1 MTLRQALF
9 SGSSKAKT
17 DAQPPSLGQDLLE
30 SLRLAAISA
39 LVLLLTAFALSG
51 LIGPFFAL
59 GSVEET
65 VTDVLTR
72 LCLLALPF
80 VAYIAAVSV
89 ARPYTA
95 KDWRRALGL
104 ALGSS
109 LLIYALIS
117 AAHYVL
123 DYGVFAP
130 RQSLQMNLSQTEAG
144 IRVDAVAPGGA
155 ADSAGLQAGDIITA
169 IRRDAVDLAA
179 FNLRLSQSQAD
190 DPLRLRFLRGDE
202 QLQET
207 VRVVLVTDKQVEAL
221 LPGLAMALAFSAII
235 LVLPGHW
242 APYIA
247 LVGLLLPLLVGYFWV
262 IIATFSYRTEG
273 LIPLDGKDNFGG
285 FTLKNWE
292 TIFAGNIAGMEFNIL
307 PILMTSLAIAII
319 MTCVVL
325 LVSSMAGYALSRMSF
340 PGRRFFLSFT
350 LILHGFPAISLLI
363 PIFIV
368 LLRLG
373 DIPLIGDLIGFNTA
387 GGIAMVMVAFQLPL
401 GVWLMKGFFDNI
413 PWDMERSA
421 LIDGASRWRTYWE
434 ILLPQIRPGL
444 LALGIFAFIGGWNA
458 YIIPATYSI
467 GSGVSNLP
475 VFLNELIDETAP
487 VDWNQVAAVGLFQ
500 LIPIFIFF
508 IFAQEYLLNIYAG
521 GTKGSS

>member
-1 MTLRQALF
+1 MARAELFGSAKVKTDEVPSTLREDLIEALRLGAISIVVLLIAAFVF
-9 SGSSKAKT
+9 SG
-17 DAQPPSLGQDLLE
+17 
-30 SLRLAAISA
+30 
-39 LVLLLTAFALSG
+39 V
-51 LIGPFFAL
+51 IGPFFAL
-59 GSVEET
+59 GSVQET
-65 VTDVLTR
+65 VTDVLAR
-72 LCLLALPF
+72 LALLVLPY
-80 VAYIAAVSV
+80 VAYISAASV
-89 ARPYTA
+89 GRRYTTR
-95 KDWRRALGL
+95 DTVRALGL
-104 ALGSS
+104 AFTST
-109 LLIYALIS
+109 LLIYIVI
-117 AAHYVL
+117 AAGHYAL

-130 RQSLQMNLSQTEAG
+130 RPSLQMTLSQTDQG
-144 IRVDAVAPGGA
+144 IRVDAVVPGGA
-155 ADSAGLQAGDIITA
+155 ADIAGIQVGDVISA
-169 IRRDAVDLAA
+169 IRRDPVDLAA
-179 FNLRLSQSQAD
+179 FSKRLGQAEVD
-190 DPLRLRFLRGDE
+190 DPLRLRFIRGDE
-202 QLQET
+202 EMQET
-207 VRVVLVTDKQVEAL
+207 VRVVLESDKQLNAL
-221 LPGLAMALAFSAII
+221 LPGLVIGLLFTAII
-235 LVLPGHW
+235 VFLPGHW

-247 LVGLLLPLLVGYFWV
+247 LVGLLFPLLVGYFWV
-262 IIATFSYRTEG
+262 IVATFSYRTEG
-273 LIPLDGKDNFGG
+273 LIPLDGNDNFGG

-292 TIFAGNIAGMEFNIL
+292 SIFAGNIAGLQFNIW
-307 PILMTSLAIAII
+307 PILMTSLTIAVV
-319 MTCVVL
+319 MTIVVL
-325 LVSSMAGYALSRMSF
+325 LVSSMAGYALSRMNF

-350 LILHGFPAISLLI
+350 LILHGFPAITLLI

-373 DIPLIGDLIGFNTA
+373 DTPIIGDLIGFNTV

-421 LIDGASRWRTYWE
+421 LIDGASRFRTYWE

-467 GSGVSNLP
+467 GTGLSNLP

-500 LIPIFIFF
+500 LIPIFVFF

>member
-1 MTLRQALF
+1 MTARDEIFDLGKIKIDEL
-9 SGSSKAKT
+9 
-17 DAQPPSLGQDLLE
+17 QPTILQDLIE
-30 SLRLAAISA
+30 ALRLAAISI
-39 LVLLLTAFALSG
+39 LVLLIAAFVFSG
-51 LIGPFFAL
+51 VIGPLFAL
-59 GSVEET
+59 GSVQET

-72 LCLLALPF
+72 LALLALPF
-80 VAYIAAVSV
+80 VAYISAASV
-89 ARPYTA
+89 ARRYSASATP
-95 KDWRRALGL
+95 KALGL
-104 ALGSS
+104 ALTSTV
-109 LLIYALIS
+109 LIFVIIS
-117 AAHYVL
+117 AGHYAL
-123 DYGVFAP
+123 DYGAFAP
-130 RQSLQMNLSQTEAG
+130 RKSLQMTLSQSEAG
-144 IRVDAVAPGGA
+144 SHVDALVTGGVA
-155 ADSAGLQAGDIITA
+155 DTAGIQVGDVITA
-169 IRRDAVDLAA
+169 IRRDEVDLAA
-179 FNLRLSQSQAD
+179 FNRRVSQSEEG
-190 DPLRLRFLRGDE
+190 DPLRLRFTRGDE
-202 QLQET
+202 EFQET
-207 VRVVLVTDKQVEAL
+207 ARVTLVSDKQFSAL
-221 LPGLAMALAFSAII
+221 LPGLVFALVFTAII
-235 LVLPGHW
+235 VFLPGHW

-247 LVGLLLPLLVGYFWV
+247 LTGLLSPLLVGYFWV
-262 IIATFSYRTEG
+262 ILATFSIRTEG
-273 LIPLDGKDNFGG
+273 LMPLDGNDNFGG

-292 TIFAGNIAGMEFNIL
+292 SIFAGNISGLIFDIW
-307 PILMTSLAIAII
+307 PILLTSLAIAVI
-319 MTCVVL
+319 MTLVVL
-325 LVSSMAGYALSRMSF
+325 LVSSMAGYALARMNF

-350 LILHGFPAISLLI
+350 LILHGFPAITLLI
-363 PIFIV
+363 PIFFV

-373 DIPLIGDLIGFNTA
+373 DLPIIGDLIGFNTT

-421 LIDGASRWRTYWE
+421 MIDGASRWRTYWE

-475 VFLNELIDETAP
+475 VFLEELIDATAP

>member
-1 MTLRQALF
+1 MSAPAKIKTDAPPASIAEDFAEALRLGAFSIIALLLAALLF
-9 SGSSKAKT
+9 SG
-17 DAQPPSLGQDLLE
+17 
-30 SLRLAAISA
+30 
-39 LVLLLTAFALSG
+39 V
-51 LIGPFFAL
+51 IGPLFAL

-65 VTDVLTR
+65 VTDVLSR
-72 LCLLALPF
+72 LALVVLPF
-80 VAYIAAVSV
+80 VAYIAAASV
-89 ARPYTA
+89 ARRCAWTDTP
-95 KDWRRALGL
+95 RALGL
-104 ALGSS
+104 AFASS
-109 LLIYALIS
+109 LTLFLLIS
-117 AAHYVL
+117 AGHYAL

-130 RQSLQMNLSQTEAG
+130 RPSLQMSLSQTADG
-144 IRVDAVAPGGA
+144 LRVDALEPGGA
-155 ADSAGLQAGDIITA
+155 ADSAGIHVGDVITA
-169 IRRDAVDLAA
+169 IRRDPVDMAA
-179 FNLRLSQSQAD
+179 FNLRLSQSEAD
-190 DPLRLRFLRGDE
+190 APLRLRFLRAGE
-202 QLQET
+202 EMQQT
-207 VRVVLVTDKQVEAL
+207 ARVVIVSDKQLNAL
-221 LPGLAMALAFSAII
+221 LPGLAVALVFTAVIVF
-235 LVLPGHW
+235 LPGRW

-247 LVGLLLPLLVGYFWV
+247 LVGLLTPLLIGYIWV
-262 IIATFSYRTEG
+262 IIATFSFRTEG
-273 LIPLDGKDNFGG
+273 LIPLDGQDNFGG
-285 FTLKNWE
+285 LTLENWE
-292 TIFAGNIAGMEFNIL
+292 AIFVGNIAGLEFNIV
-307 PILMTSLAIAII
+307 PILLTSLAIAII
-319 MTCVVL
+319 MTLVVL
-325 LVSSMAGYALSRMSF
+325 LVSSMAGYALSRMDF

-350 LILHGFPAISLLI
+350 LILHGFPAITLLI

-373 DIPLIGDLIGFNTA
+373 NIPLIGDLIGFNTA
-387 GGIAMVMVAFQLPL
+387 GGIALVMVAFQLPL

-421 LIDGASRWRTYWE
+421 LIDGASRWRAYWQ

-521 GTKGSS
+521 GAKGSS

>member
-1 MTLRQALF
+1 MTTREALF
-9 SGSSKAKT
+9 SGGKPKT
-17 DAQPPSLGQDLLE
+17 DEPPPSLAQDLAE
-30 SLRLAAISA
+30 SLRLAGISA
-39 LVLLLTAFALSG
+39 LVLLLAGFILSG
-51 LIGPFFAL
+51 IIGPFFAL

-72 LCLLALPF
+72 LCILALPF
-80 VAYIAAVSV
+80 VAYIAAASV
-89 ARPYTA
+89 ARSYA
-95 KDWRRALGL
+95 GKDWQRALGL
-104 ALGSS
+104 AGSS
-109 LLIYALIS
+109 AVLIFAVIS
-117 AAHYVL
+117 AAHYAL
-123 DYGVFAP
+123 DFGVFAP
-130 RQSLQMNLSQTEAG
+130 RQSLQMTLSQTEAG
-144 IRVDAVAPGGA
+144 IRVDAVVPGGA
-155 ADSAGLQAGDIITA
+155 ADTAEIQAGDVITA
-169 IRRDAVDLAA
+169 IRRDQVDLAA
-179 FNLRLSQSQAD
+179 FNLRLSQSETG
-190 DPLRLRFLRGDE
+190 DPLRLRFMRDGE

-207 VRVVLVTDKQVEAL
+207 VRVVVVSDKQLSAL
-221 LPGLAMALAFSAII
+221 LPSLAVALVFTAVI

-247 LVGLLLPLLVGYFWV
+247 LVGLLTPLLVGYFWV
-262 IIATFSYRTEG
+262 IIATFSYRTKG
-273 LIPLDGKDNFGG
+273 LIPLDGQDNFGG

-292 TIFAGNIAGMEFNIL
+292 SIFAGNIAGMEFNIL

-319 MTCVVL
+319 MTFVVL
-325 LVSSMAGYALSRMSF
+325 LVSSMAGYALSRMNF

-350 LILHGFPAISLLI
+350 LILHGFPAITLLI

-368 LLRLG
+368 LLRLK
-373 DIPLIGDLIGFNTA
+373 DIPLIGNFIGFNTA

>member
-1 MTLRQALF
+1 MTGPEELF
-9 SGSSKAKT
+9 DSAKMKLDEAPRAFHQDLT
-17 DAQPPSLGQDLLE
+17 DA
-30 SLRLAAISA
+30 LRLGGISI
-39 LVLLLTAFALSG
+39 VLLLIAAFFFSRIVHPL
-51 LIGPFFAL
+51 FAL

-65 VTDVLTR
+65 AMDVLTR
-72 LCLLALPF
+72 LILLALPF
-80 VAYIAAVSV
+80 VAYISAASV
-89 ARPYTA
+89 ARRYTA
-95 KDWRRALGL
+95 ADTVRALAL
-104 ALGSS
+104 ALTGTVI
-109 LLIYALIS
+109 LFALIS
-117 AAHYVL
+117 AGHYAL
-123 DYGVFAP
+123 NYGVFAP
-130 RQSLQMNLSQTEAG
+130 QPSLQMTLSQTDAG
-144 IRVDAVAPGGA
+144 IRVDAIEPGGA
-155 ADSAGLQAGDIITA
+155 ADTAEMQVGDLITA
-169 IRRDAVDLAA
+169 IRRDPMDLQSFNRRVGQAA
-179 FNLRLSQSQAD
+179 EG
-190 DPLRLRFLRGDE
+190 DPLRLRFIRGDE
-202 QLQET
+202 EMQET
-207 VRVVLVTDKQVEAL
+207 VRVVLVTDKQLGVL
-221 LPGLAMALAFSAII
+221 IPGLALGLIFTAII
-235 LVLPGHW
+235 VFLPGHW

-247 LVGLLLPLLVGYFWV
+247 LVGLLSPLIVGYAWV
-262 IIATFSYRTEG
+262 IIATFSFRTEG
-273 LIPLDGKDNFGG
+273 LIPLDGNDNIGG

-292 TIFAGNIAGMEFNIL
+292 SIFAGNISGLEFNIW
-307 PILMTSLAIAII
+307 PILMTTLAIAVV
-319 MTCVVL
+319 MTVVVL
-325 LVSSMAGYALSRMSF
+325 LVSSMAGYALSRMNF

-350 LILHGFPAISLLI
+350 LILHGFPAITLLI

-373 DIPLIGDLIGFNTA
+373 NLPIIGDLIGFNTI
-387 GGIAMVMVAFQLPL
+387 GGIALVMVAFQLPL

-421 LIDGASRWRTYWE
+421 LIDGASRFRTYWE

-467 GSGVSNLP
+467 GSGVSNMP

>member
-1 MTLRQALF
+1 MTLRGALFDRAKIKPDEVSASVQQDLIEALRLGLISILILLLAAFLF
-9 SGSSKAKT
+9 SG
-17 DAQPPSLGQDLLE
+17 
-30 SLRLAAISA
+30 
-39 LVLLLTAFALSG
+39 V
-51 LIGPFFAL
+51 IGPLFAL

-72 LCLLALPF
+72 LALLALPF
-80 VAYIAAVSV
+80 VAYIAAASV
-89 ARPYTA
+89 ARRYTWSDTS
-95 KDWRRALGL
+95 KALGL
-104 ALGSS
+104 ALTSTIVLF
-109 LLIYALIS
+109 LLISVGAYAF
-117 AAHYVL
+117 

-130 RQSLQMNLSQTEAG
+130 RPSLQMTLSQTEAG
-144 IRVDAVAPGGA
+144 IRVEAIVPGGA
-155 ADSAGLQAGDIITA
+155 AETAEMQVGDVITA

-179 FNLRLSQSQAD
+179 FNLRLSQSEEDA
-190 DPLRLRFLRGDE
+190 PLRLRFLRGDE
-202 QLQET
+202 EMQET
-207 VRVVLVTDKQVEAL
+207 VRVAIVSDKQIRAL
-221 LPGLAMALAFSAII
+221 LPGLVIALVFTVVI
-235 LVLPGHW
+235 VFLPGQW

-247 LVGLLLPLLVGYFWV
+247 LIGLLTPLLIGYFWV

-273 LIPLDGKDNFGG
+273 LVPLDSKDNFGG
-285 FTLKNWE
+285 FTLENWE
-292 TIFAGNIAGMEFNIL
+292 SIFVGNIAGLEFNIW
-307 PILMTSLAIAII
+307 PILMTSLSIAVI
-319 MTCVVL
+319 MTFAVL
-325 LVSSMAGYALSRMSF
+325 LVSSMAGYALSRMNF

-350 LILHGFPAISLLI
+350 LILHGFPAITLLI

-368 LLRLG
+368 LLRLRG
-373 DIPLIGDLIGFNTA
+373 IPLIGQHIGFNTA

-467 GSGVSNLP
+467 GTGLSNLP

>member
-1 MTLRQALF
+1 MTARGALF
-9 SGSSKAKT
+9 DSAKSKAE
-17 DAQPPSLGQDLLE
+17 APPSLQRDLFDG
-30 SLRLAAISA
+30 LRLGFISIAVVLAA
-39 LVLLLTAFALSG
+39 AFFFSG
-51 LIGPFFAL
+51 IVHPLFAL

-65 VTDVLTR
+65 VMDVLTR
-72 LCLLALPF
+72 LLLLALPF
-80 VAYIAAVSV
+80 VAYIAAASV
-89 ARPYTA
+89 ARRYAARDIP
-95 KDWRRALGL
+95 RALGL
-104 ALGSS
+104 ALTCTVI
-109 LLIYALIS
+109 LFAVIS
-117 AAHYVL
+117 AGHYVFS
-123 DYGVFAP
+123 YGVFAP
-130 RQSLQMNLSQTEAG
+130 RPSLQMTLSQTEAG
-144 IRVDAVAPGGA
+144 IRVEAIAAGGA
-155 ADSAGLQAGDIITA
+155 ADIAEMQVGDVITA
-169 IRRDAVDLAA
+169 IRRDAVDLPA
-179 FNLRLSQSQAD
+179 FNKRLSQSEEDA
-190 DPLRLRFLRGDE
+190 PLRLRFMRGGE
-202 QLQET
+202 EMQET
-207 VRVVLVTDKQVEAL
+207 VRVVLVSDKQVSFL
-221 LPGLAMALAFSAII
+221 LPGLAFGLVFTAII
-235 LVLPGHW
+235 VFLPGHW

-247 LVGLLLPLLVGYFWV
+247 LVGLLSPLIVGYAWV

-273 LIPLDGKDNFGG
+273 LVPLDGNDNFGG
-285 FTLKNWE
+285 LTLKNWE
-292 TIFAGNIAGMEFNIL
+292 SIVVGNIAGLEFNIV
-307 PILMTSLAIAII
+307 PIFMTSLAIALV
-319 MTCVVL
+319 MTFIVL
-325 LVSSMAGYALSRMSF
+325 LVSSMSGYALSRMNF

-350 LILHGFPAISLLI
+350 LILHGFPAITLLI
-363 PIFIV
+363 PIFFV

-373 DIPLIGDLIGFNTA
+373 DIPIIGELIGFNTI
-387 GGIAMVMVAFQLPL
+387 GGIALVMVAFQLPL

-475 VFLNELIDETAP
+475 VFLEELIDATAP

>member
-1 MTLRQALF
+1 MKPRDPVFDTLKVKVDDSPQSFPQDLAEALRLGAISIIVLLIAAFLF
-9 SGSSKAKT
+9 SG
-17 DAQPPSLGQDLLE
+17 
-30 SLRLAAISA
+30 
-39 LVLLLTAFALSG
+39 V
-51 LIGPFFAL
+51 IGPLFAL

-72 LCLLALPF
+72 LALLAMPF
-80 VAYIAAVSV
+80 VAYISGASV
-89 ARPYTA
+89 ARRYTRSDIA
-95 KDWRRALGL
+95 KALGL
-104 ALGSS
+104 AFTSTVILF
-109 LLIYALIS
+109 ALIS
-117 AAHYVL
+117 AGYYVL

-130 RQSLQMNLSQTEAG
+130 RASLQMTLRQSEAG
-144 IRVDAVAPGGA
+144 IRVDAVVAGGA
-155 ADSAGLQAGDIITA
+155 AETAGLQVGDVISA

-179 FNLRLSQSQAD
+179 FNKRLSQSMEG
-190 DPLRLRFLRGDE
+190 DPLRLRFTRGDE
-202 QLQET
+202 ELQET
-207 VRVVLVTDKQVEAL
+207 ARVVLVTDKQLGAL
-221 LPGLAMALAFSAII
+221 LPGLALALAFTAII
-235 LVLPGHW
+235 VFLPGHW

-247 LVGLLLPLLVGYFWV
+247 LVGLLSPLIVGYFWV
-262 IIATFSYRTEG
+262 IIATFSFRTEG
-273 LIPLDGKDNFGG
+273 LVPLDGNDNFGG

-292 TIFAGNIAGMEFNIL
+292 SIFVGNIAGLEFNIV
-307 PILMTSLAIAII
+307 PIFMTSLAIAVL
-319 MTCVVL
+319 MTFVVL
-325 LVSSMAGYALSRMSF
+325 LVSSMAGYALSRMHF

-350 LILHGFPAISLLI
+350 LILHGFPAITLLI

-373 DIPLIGDLIGFNTA
+373 NIPVIGELIGFNTV
-387 GGIAMVMVAFQLPL
+387 GGIALVMVAFQLPL

>member
-1 MTLRQALF
+1 MTARDELFDSGKLKVDEGPASFGQDIVEGLRLGFISLLAMLVAAFFF
-9 SGSSKAKT
+9 SGIVH
-17 DAQPPSLGQDLLE
+17 PLF
-30 SLRLAAISA
+30 
-39 LVLLLTAFALSG
+39 AF
-51 LIGPFFAL
+51 

-65 VTDVLTR
+65 VMDVLTR
-72 LCLLALPF
+72 LALLAMPF
-80 VAYIAAVSV
+80 VAYIAAASV
-89 ARPYTA
+89 ARRYTA
-95 KDWRRALGL
+95 VNVARALVL
-104 ALGSS
+104 ALTATVILFAAIS
-109 LLIYALIS
+109 LG
-117 AAHYVL
+117 HYVL

-130 RQSLQMNLSQTEAG
+130 RPSLQMSLSQTEAG
-144 IRVDAVAPGGA
+144 IRVDAIVAGGA
-155 ADSAGLQAGDIITA
+155 ADVAEIKVGDVITA
-169 IRRDAVDLAA
+169 IRRDAVDMAA
-179 FNLRLSQSQAD
+179 FNRRLSQSEEDA
-190 DPLRLRFLRGDE
+190 PLRLRFARGDE
-202 QLQET
+202 EMQET
-207 VRVVLVTDKQVEAL
+207 VRVVLVSDKHLSFL
-221 LPGLAMALAFSAII
+221 LPGLALGLVFTVII
-235 LVLPGHW
+235 VFLPGHW

-247 LVGLLLPLLVGYFWV
+247 LVGLLAPLIVGYLWV

-273 LIPLDGKDNFGG
+273 ILPLDGNDNLGG
-285 FTLKNWE
+285 LTLKNWE
-292 TIFAGNIAGMEFNIL
+292 SIFVGNIAGLEFNIV
-307 PILMTSLAIAII
+307 PIFLTSLAIAVL
-319 MTCVVL
+319 MTFIVL
-325 LVSSMAGYALSRMSF
+325 LVSSMAGYALSRMHF

-350 LILHGFPAISLLI
+350 LILHGFPAITLLI
-363 PIFIV
+363 PIFFV

-373 DIPLIGDLIGFNTA
+373 ELPVIGDLVGFNTI
-387 GGIAMVMVAFQLPL
+387 GGIALVMVAFQLPL

-421 LIDGASRWRTYWE
+421 LIDGASRFRTYWE

-475 VFLNELIDETAP
+475 VFLEELIDATAP

>member
-1 MTLRQALF
+1 MKARDPVFDTLKVKVDDSPQSFPQDLAEALRLGAISIIVLLIAAFLF
-9 SGSSKAKT
+9 SG
-17 DAQPPSLGQDLLE
+17 
-30 SLRLAAISA
+30 
-39 LVLLLTAFALSG
+39 V
-51 LIGPFFAL
+51 IGPLFAL

-72 LCLLALPF
+72 LALLAMPF
-80 VAYIAAVSV
+80 VAYISGASV
-89 ARPYTA
+89 ARRYTRSDIA
-95 KDWRRALGL
+95 KALGL
-104 ALGSS
+104 AFTSTVILF
-109 LLIYALIS
+109 ALIS
-117 AAHYVL
+117 AGYYVL

-130 RQSLQMNLSQTEAG
+130 RPSLQMTLSQTEAG
-144 IRVDAVAPGGA
+144 IRVDAVVAGGA
-155 ADSAGLQAGDIITA
+155 AETAGLQVGDVISA

-179 FNLRLSQSQAD
+179 FNKRLSQSMEG
-190 DPLRLRFLRGDE
+190 DPLRLRFTRGDE
-202 QLQET
+202 ELQET
-207 VRVVLVTDKQVEAL
+207 ARVVLVTDKQLGAL
-221 LPGLAMALAFSAII
+221 LPGLALALAFTAII
-235 LVLPGHW
+235 VFLPGHW

-247 LVGLLLPLLVGYFWV
+247 LVGLLSPLIVGYFWV
-262 IIATFSYRTEG
+262 IIATFSFRTEG
-273 LIPLDGKDNFGG
+273 LVPLDGNDNFGG

-292 TIFAGNIAGMEFNIL
+292 SIFVGNIAGLEFNIV
-307 PILMTSLAIAII
+307 PIFMTSLAIAVL
-319 MTCVVL
+319 MTFVVL
-325 LVSSMAGYALSRMSF
+325 LVSSMAGYALSRMHF

-350 LILHGFPAISLLI
+350 LILHGFPAITLLI

-373 DIPLIGDLIGFNTA
+373 NIPVIGELIGFNTV
-387 GGIAMVMVAFQLPL
+387 GGIALVMVAFQLPL

>member
-1 MTLRQALF
+1 MIARDELF
-9 SGSSKAKT
+9 DRAKVKP
-17 DAQPPSLGQDLLE
+17 DEAAASVQQDLIE
-30 SLRLAAISA
+30 ALRLGLISI
-39 LVLLLTAFALSG
+39 LVLLLAAFLFSG
-51 LIGPFFAL
+51 VIGPLFAL

-65 VTDVLTR
+65 VTDVLKR
-72 LCLLALPF
+72 LALLAMPF
-80 VAYIAAVSV
+80 VAYIAAASV
-89 ARPYTA
+89 ARRYTWSDTP
-95 KDWRRALGL
+95 KALGL
-104 ALGSS
+104 ALTSTV
-109 LLIYALIS
+109 LLFLLIS
-117 AAHYVL
+117 AGYYAF

-130 RQSLQMNLSQTEAG
+130 RPSLQMTLSQTDAG
-144 IRVDAVAPGGA
+144 IRVDAIVPGGA
-155 ADSAGLQAGDIITA
+155 ADIAEMQVGDVITA
-169 IRRDAVDLAA
+169 IRRDQVDLAGL
-179 FNLRLSQSQAD
+179 NRRLGQSEED
-190 DPLRLRFLRGDE
+190 SPLRLRFIRGDE
-202 QLQET
+202 ELQET
-207 VRVVLVTDKQVEAL
+207 VRVAIESDKQISAL
-221 LPGLAMALAFSAII
+221 LPSLIIGLVFTVII
-235 LVLPGHW
+235 VFLPGQW

-247 LVGLLLPLLVGYFWV
+247 LVGLLAPLLVGYFWV
-262 IIATFSYRTEG
+262 VIATFSYRTEG
-273 LIPLDGKDNFGG
+273 LVPLDSNDNFGG
-285 FTLKNWE
+285 FTLENWE
-292 TIFAGNIAGMEFNIL
+292 SIFVGNIAGLEFNIW
-307 PILMTSLAIAII
+307 PILMTSLAIAVI
-319 MTCVVL
+319 MTFAVL
-325 LVSSMAGYALSRMSF
+325 LVSSMAGYALSRMNF
-340 PGRRFFLSFT
+340 PGRLFFLSFT
-350 LILHGFPAISLLI
+350 LILHGFPAITLLI

-368 LLRLG
+368 LLRLR
-373 DIPLIGDLIGFNTA
+373 DIPLIGQHIGFNTA

-467 GSGVSNLP
+467 GTGLSNLP

>member
-1 MTLRQALF
+1 MARAELF
-9 SGSSKAKT
+9 ASAKVKT
-17 DAQPPSLGQDLLE
+17 DEVQPTLQADFVE
-30 SLRLAAISA
+30 ALRVAAISI
-39 LVLLLTAFALSG
+39 LVLLVAAFFFSG
-51 LIGPFFAL
+51 VVGPFFAL

-72 LCLLALPF
+72 LALLVLPY
-80 VAYIAAVSV
+80 VAYISAASV
-89 ARPYTA
+89 ARRYTVGA
-95 KDWRRALGL
+95 TSRALGL
-104 ALGSS
+104 AFASTIVIY
-109 LLIYALIS
+109 LIIS
-117 AAHYVL
+117 AGHYVL

-130 RQSLQMNLSQTEAG
+130 RPSLQMTLSQTDAG
-144 IRVDAVAPGGA
+144 IRVDAVAPVGA
-155 ADSAGLQAGDIITA
+155 AETAGILAGDIITA
-169 IRRDAVDLAA
+169 IRRDPVDLSA
-179 FNLRLSQSQAD
+179 FNKRLNQSELDA
-190 DPLRLRFLRGDE
+190 PLRLRFLRNGE
-202 QLQET
+202 EMQET
-207 VRVVLVTDKQVEAL
+207 ARVVLVSNKELDVL
-221 LPGLAMALAFSAII
+221 LPGLVIGLVFTAII
-235 LVLPGHW
+235 VFLPGHW

-247 LVGLLLPLLVGYFWV
+247 LVGLLFPLLIGYFWV
-262 IIATFSYRTEG
+262 IVATFSYRTKG
-273 LIPLDGKDNFGG
+273 LVPLDGNDNFGG

-292 TIFAGNIAGMEFNIL
+292 SIFAGNIAGLEFNIW
-307 PILMTSLAIAII
+307 PILMTSLAIAVL
-319 MTCVVL
+319 MTFVVL
-325 LVSSMAGYALSRMSF
+325 LVSSMAGYALSRMDF

-350 LILHGFPAISLLI
+350 LILHGFPAITLLI

-368 LLRLG
+368 LLRMG
-373 DIPLIGDLIGFNTA
+373 DTPIIGDLIGFNTV

-421 LIDGASRWRTYWE
+421 LIDGASRFRTYWE

-467 GSGVSNLP
+467 GTGLSNLP

>member
-1 MTLRQALF
+1 M
-9 SGSSKAKT
+9 
-17 DAQPPSLGQDLLE
+17 
-30 SLRLAAISA
+30 SLRGELFDRTKIKTEEASASLQGDFVEALRLGVISM
-39 LVLLLTAFALSG
+39 LVLLLAGFLLSG
-51 LIGPFFAL
+51 VIGPLFAL

-72 LCLLALPF
+72 LALLALPF
-80 VAYIAAVSV
+80 VAYIAAASV
-89 ARPYTA
+89 ARRYTWT
-95 KDWRRALGL
+95 DTPRALSL
-104 ALGSS
+104 ALTSTV
-109 LLIYALIS
+109 LLFLLVAVGHYAF
-117 AAHYVL
+117 

-130 RQSLQMNLSQTEAG
+130 RPSLEMTLSQTEAG
-144 IRVDAVAPGGA
+144 IRVEAIAPGGA
-155 ADSAGLQAGDIITA
+155 ADMAEMQVGDVITA
-169 IRRDAVDLAA
+169 IRRDQVDLAA
-179 FNLRLSQSQAD
+179 LNLRLSQSEED
-190 DPLRLRFLRGDE
+190 TPLRLRFIRGDE
-202 QLQET
+202 ELQET
-207 VRVVLVTDKQVEAL
+207 VRVAIDSDKQLSAL
-221 LPGLAMALAFSAII
+221 LPGLIFG
-235 LVLPGHW
+235 LVFTVVIVFLPGQW

-247 LVGLLLPLLVGYFWV
+247 LVGLMTPLLVGYFWV
-262 IIATFSYRTEG
+262 IVATFSYRTEG
-273 LIPLDGKDNFGG
+273 LIPLDSNDNFGG
-285 FTLKNWE
+285 FTLENWE
-292 TIFAGNIAGMEFNIL
+292 SIFVGNIAGLEFNIW
-307 PILMTSLAIAII
+307 PILLTSLAIAVI
-319 MTCVVL
+319 MTFVVL
-325 LVSSMAGYALSRMSF
+325 LVSSMAGYALSRMNF

-350 LILHGFPAISLLI
+350 LILHGFPAITLLI

-373 DIPLIGDLIGFNTA
+373 NIPIIGELIGFNTA

>member
-1 MTLRQALF
+1 MKTRDALF
-9 SGSSKAKT
+9 DTLKVKVDEGRQSF
-17 DAQPPSLGQDLLE
+17 PQDLAE
-30 SLRLAAISA
+30 ALRFGAISMI
-39 LVLLLTAFALSG
+39 VLLIAAFVFSG
-51 LIGPFFAL
+51 IIGPLFAL

-65 VTDVLTR
+65 VMDVLTR
-72 LCLLALPF
+72 LALLALPF
-80 VAYIAAVSV
+80 VAYISGASV
-89 ARPYTA
+89 ARRYTRSDIA
-95 KDWRRALGL
+95 KALGL
-104 ALGSS
+104 AFISTA
-109 LLIYALIS
+109 LLFALIS
-117 AAHYVL
+117 AGYFVF

-130 RQSLQMNLSQTEAG
+130 RQSLQMTLSQTEAG
-144 IRVDAVAPGGA
+144 IRVDAVVAGGA
-155 ADSAGLQAGDIITA
+155 AETAGLQVGDVISA
-169 IRRDAVDLAA
+169 IRRDAVDLDA
-179 FNLRLSQSQAD
+179 FNKRLSQSLEG
-190 DPLRLRFLRGDE
+190 DPLRLRFTRGDE
-202 QLQET
+202 ELQET
-207 VRVVLVTDKQVEAL
+207 VRVVLISDKQLGAL
-221 LPGLAMALAFSAII
+221 LPGLALALVFTAII
-235 LVLPGHW
+235 VFLPGHW

-247 LVGLLLPLLVGYFWV
+247 LVGLLSPLIVGYFWV
-262 IIATFSYRTEG
+262 IIATFSFRTEG
-273 LIPLDGKDNFGG
+273 LVPLDGNDNFGG

-292 TIFAGNIAGMEFNIL
+292 SIFVGNIAGLEFNIV
-307 PILMTSLAIAII
+307 PIFMTSLAIAVV
-319 MTCVVL
+319 MTFVVL
-325 LVSSMAGYALSRMSF
+325 LVSSMAGYALSRMHF

-350 LILHGFPAISLLI
+350 LILHGFPAITLLI

-373 DIPLIGDLIGFNTA
+373 NIPVIGELIGFNTI
-387 GGIAMVMVAFQLPL
+387 GGIALVMVAFQLPL

-467 GSGVSNLP
+467 GTGLSNLP

>member
-1 MTLRQALF
+1 MKTSAQFFDAEKIKAEDAPTTLTQDIVETLRLGLLSIALLLGAAFLF
-9 SGSSKAKT
+9 SG
-17 DAQPPSLGQDLLE
+17 
-30 SLRLAAISA
+30 
-39 LVLLLTAFALSG
+39 
-51 LIGPFFAL
+51 LIAPFFAL
-59 GSVEET
+59 GNVEET
-65 VTDVLTR
+65 VMDVLTR
-72 LCLLALPF
+72 LILLVLPY
-80 VAYIAAVSV
+80 VAYIAAASV
-89 ARPYTA
+89 ARRYSA
-95 KDWRRALGL
+95 SDAVKALGL
-104 ALGSS
+104 AFTTTV
-109 LLIYALIS
+109 LLFAIIS
-117 AAHYVL
+117 VGHFL
-123 DYGVFAP
+123 LNYGVFAP
-130 RQSLQMNLSQTEAG
+130 RPSLQMTLSQTEAG
-144 IRVDAVAPGGA
+144 IRVDAIEAQGA
-155 ADSAGLQAGDIITA
+155 AEIAGLQVGDVITA
-169 IRRDAVDLAA
+169 IRRDAVDLPA
-179 FNLRLSQSQAD
+179 FNKRLSQSEAD
-190 DPLRLRFLRGDE
+190 APLRLRFTRGAE
-202 QLQET
+202 ELQET
-207 VRVVLVTDKQVEAL
+207 ARVVLVSEKSLSLL
-221 LPGLAMALAFSAII
+221 LPGLLFALVFTALIVF
-235 LVLPGHW
+235 LPGQW

-247 LVGLLLPLLVGYFWV
+247 LVGLLTPLLIGYIWV
-262 IIATFSYRTEG
+262 IIATFSFRTEG
-273 LIPLDGKDNFGG
+273 LVPLDGNDNFGG

-292 TIFAGNIAGMEFNIL
+292 SIFAGNIAGMEFNIW
-307 PILMTSLAIAII
+307 PILLTSLAIAVL
-319 MTCVVL
+319 MTAVVL
-325 LVSSMAGYALSRMSF
+325 LVSSMAGYALSRMHF

-350 LILHGFPAISLLI
+350 LILHGFPAITLLI

-373 DIPLIGDLIGFNTA
+373 NMPIIGELIGFNTV
-387 GGIAMVMVAFQLPL
+387 GGIALVMVAFQLPL

>member
-1 MTLRQALF
+1 MTAREALF
-9 SGSSKAKT
+9 DAAKAKVDET
-17 DAQPPSLGQDLLE
+17 PPSLQRDLIDA
-30 SLRLAAISA
+30 LRLGVISIVVMLAA
-39 LVLLLTAFALSG
+39 AFFFSG
-51 LIGPFFAL
+51 IVHPLFAL

-65 VTDVLTR
+65 VMDVLTR

-80 VAYIAAVSV
+80 VAYIAAASV
-89 ARPYTA
+89 ARRYTVTNVI
-95 KDWRRALGL
+95 RALGL
-104 ALGSS
+104 ALTCAVILFAAISAGH
-109 LLIYALIS
+109 YALS
-117 AAHYVL
+117 
-123 DYGVFAP
+123 YGVFAP
-130 RQSLQMNLSQTEAG
+130 RPSLQMTLSQTEAG
-144 IRVDAVAPGGA
+144 IRVDSIMPGGA
-155 ADSAGLQAGDIITA
+155 ADIAEMQVGDVITA
-169 IRRDAVDLAA
+169 IRRDPVDLGA
-179 FNLRLSQSQAD
+179 FNKRLGQSEEDA
-190 DPLRLRFLRGDE
+190 PLRLRFIRGGE
-202 QLQET
+202 EMQET
-207 VRVVLVTDKQVEAL
+207 VRVVLVSDKQLNVL
-221 LPGLAMALAFSAII
+221 IPGLALGLVFTAII
-235 LVLPGHW
+235 VFLPGHW

-247 LVGLLLPLLVGYFWV
+247 LVGLLSPLLVGYFWV
-262 IIATFSYRTEG
+262 IVATFSYRTEG
-273 LIPLDGKDNFGG
+273 LVPLDSNDNFGG

-292 TIFAGNIAGMEFNIL
+292 SIFAGNISGLEFNIW
-307 PILMTSLAIAII
+307 PILMTSLAIAVI
-319 MTCVVL
+319 MTFVVL
-325 LVSSMAGYALSRMSF
+325 LVSSMAGYALSRMHF

-350 LILHGFPAISLLI
+350 LILHGFPAITLLI

-368 LLRLG
+368 LLRLR
-373 DIPLIGDLIGFNTA
+373 DIPFIGEFIGFNTI
-387 GGIAMVMVAFQLPL
+387 GGIALVMVAFQLPL

-421 LIDGASRWRTYWE
+421 LIDGASRFRTYWE

-467 GSGVSNLP
+467 GTGLSNLP

>member
-1 MTLRQALF
+1 MTVHDKLFESIKIKTEEIPPTLRQDLMEALRLGMISILILLLAAFLF
-9 SGSSKAKT
+9 SRVVG
-17 DAQPPSLGQDLLE
+17 PLL
-30 SLRLAAISA
+30 
-39 LVLLLTAFALSG
+39 
-51 LIGPFFAL
+51 AL
-59 GSVEET
+59 GGVEET
-65 VTDVLTR
+65 VMDVLTR
-72 LCLLALPF
+72 LTLLALPY
-80 VAYIAAVSV
+80 VAYISATSV
-89 ARPYTA
+89 ARRYTA
-95 KDWRRALGL
+95 SNTPKALGL
-104 ALGSS
+104 AFTST
-109 LLIYALIS
+109 IVIFVIIS
-117 AAHYVL
+117 AGHYAF

-130 RQSLQMNLSQTEAG
+130 RQSLQMTLSQTEAG
-144 IRVDAVAPGGA
+144 VRVDTVAAEGVADA
-155 ADSAGLQAGDIITA
+155 AGIQVGDVITA
-169 IRRDAVDLAA
+169 IRRDAVDLGA
-179 FNLRLSQSQAD
+179 FNKRVSQSEEG
-190 DPLRLRFLRGDE
+190 DPLRLRFVRGDE
-202 QLQET
+202 ELQET
-207 VRVVLVTDKQVEAL
+207 VRVTVVSDKQFGAL
-221 LPGLAMALAFSAII
+221 LPSLVIVLVFTAI
-235 LVLPGHW
+235 VVFLPGHW
-242 APYIA
+242 VPYIA
-247 LVGLLLPLLVGYFWV
+247 LVGLLSPLLIGYFWV
-262 IIATFSYRTEG
+262 IIATFSFRTEG
-273 LIPLDGKDNFGG
+273 LVPLDGNDNFGG
-285 FTLKNWE
+285 FTLENWE
-292 TIFAGNIAGMEFNIL
+292 SIFAGNIAGLEFNIW
-307 PILMTSLAIAII
+307 PILMTSLAIAVI
-319 MTCVVL
+319 MTSVVL
-325 LVSSMAGYALSRMSF
+325 LVSSMSGYALSRMNF

-350 LILHGFPAISLLI
+350 LILHGFPAITLLI
-363 PIFIV
+363 PIFFV

>member
-1 MTLRQALF
+1 MIARDQLFERGKTKVDDAPPTLQQDLVEALRVGFISVLVMLAAAFLF
-9 SGSSKAKT
+9 SG
-17 DAQPPSLGQDLLE
+17 
-30 SLRLAAISA
+30 
-39 LVLLLTAFALSG
+39 V
-51 LIGPFFAL
+51 IGPLFAL

-65 VTDVLTR
+65 VTDVLSR
-72 LCLLALPF
+72 LALLAMPF
-80 VAYIAAVSV
+80 VAYIAASSV
-89 ARPYTA
+89 ARRYSGR
-95 KDWRRALGL
+95 DRSRALLL
-104 ALGSS
+104 AFFSTIAIFVVISVGQ
-109 LLIYALIS
+109 YA
-117 AAHYVL
+117 L

-130 RQSLQMNLSQTEAG
+130 RPSLQMTLSQTEAG
-144 IRVDAVAPGGA
+144 IRVDAIVPGGA
-155 ADSAGLQAGDIITA
+155 ADTAEMQVGDIITA
-169 IRRDAVDLAA
+169 IRRDQVDLAA
-179 FNLRLSQSQAD
+179 LNLRLGQAEAD
-190 DPLRLRFLRGDE
+190 DPLRLRFMRGDE
-202 QLQET
+202 EMQET
-207 VRVVLVTDKQVEAL
+207 ARVAIVADKQVGAL
-221 LPGLAMALAFSAII
+221 LPGFAFALVFTAII
-235 LVLPGHW
+235 LFLPGNW

-247 LVGLLLPLLVGYFWV
+247 LVGLMTPLLVGYFWV
-262 IIATFSYRTEG
+262 IVATFSYRTEG
-273 LIPLDGKDNFGG
+273 LIPLDSSDNFGG
-285 FTLKNWE
+285 FTLENWE
-292 TIFAGNIAGMEFNIL
+292 SIFVGNIAGLEFNIW
-307 PILMTSLAIAII
+307 PILFTSLAIAVI
-319 MTCVVL
+319 MTLVVL
-325 LVSSMAGYALSRMSF
+325 LVSSMAGYALSRMNF

-350 LILHGFPAISLLI
+350 LILHGFPAITLLI

-373 DIPLIGDLIGFNTA
+373 DIPLLGDLIGFNTA

-421 LIDGASRWRTYWE
+421 LIDGASRFRTYWE

>member
-1 MTLRQALF
+1 MKARDPVFDTLKVKVDDRPQSFPQDLAEALRLGAISIIVLLIAAFLF
-9 SGSSKAKT
+9 SG
-17 DAQPPSLGQDLLE
+17 
-30 SLRLAAISA
+30 
-39 LVLLLTAFALSG
+39 V
-51 LIGPFFAL
+51 IGPLFAL

-72 LCLLALPF
+72 LALLAMPF
-80 VAYIAAVSV
+80 VAYISGASV
-89 ARPYTA
+89 ARRYTRSDIA
-95 KDWRRALGL
+95 KALGL
-104 ALGSS
+104 AFTSTVILF
-109 LLIYALIS
+109 ALIS
-117 AAHYVL
+117 AGYYVL

-130 RQSLQMNLSQTEAG
+130 RPSLQMTLSQTEAG
-144 IRVDAVAPGGA
+144 IRVDAVVAGGA
-155 ADSAGLQAGDIITA
+155 AETAGLQVGDVISA

-179 FNLRLSQSQAD
+179 FNKRLSQSMEG
-190 DPLRLRFLRGDE
+190 DPLRLRFTRGDE
-202 QLQET
+202 ELQET
-207 VRVVLVTDKQVEAL
+207 ARVVLISDKQIGAL
-221 LPGLAMALAFSAII
+221 LPGLALALAFTAII
-235 LVLPGHW
+235 VFLPGHW

-247 LVGLLLPLLVGYFWV
+247 LVGLLSPLIVGYFWV
-262 IIATFSYRTEG
+262 IIATFSFRTEG
-273 LIPLDGKDNFGG
+273 LVPLDGNDNFGG

-292 TIFAGNIAGMEFNIL
+292 SIFVGNIAGLEFNIV
-307 PILMTSLAIAII
+307 PIFMTSLAIAVL
-319 MTCVVL
+319 MTFVVL
-325 LVSSMAGYALSRMSF
+325 LVSSMAGYALSRMHF

-350 LILHGFPAISLLI
+350 LILHGFPAITLLI

-373 DIPLIGDLIGFNTA
+373 NIPVIGELIGFNTV
-387 GGIAMVMVAFQLPL
+387 GGIALVMVAFQLPL

>member
-1 MTLRQALF
+1 MTAREPLFDSAKSKADETPPSFQADLIEGLRLGFISILIALAAAFFF
-9 SGSSKAKT
+9 SGIVH
-17 DAQPPSLGQDLLE
+17 PL
-30 SLRLAAISA
+30 
-39 LVLLLTAFALSG
+39 
-51 LIGPFFAL
+51 FAL

-65 VTDVLTR
+65 VMDVLTR

-80 VAYIAAVSV
+80 IAYIASASV
-89 ARPYTA
+89 ARRYTA
-95 KDWRRALGL
+95 TNISRALGL
-104 ALGSS
+104 ALTCAVILFAAISAGH
-109 LLIYALIS
+109 YALN
-117 AAHYVL
+117 
-123 DYGVFAP
+123 YGVFAP
-130 RQSLQMNLSQTEAG
+130 RPSLQMTLSQTEAG
-144 IRVDAVAPGGA
+144 VRVETIVAGGA
-155 ADSAGLQAGDIITA
+155 ADKAEMQVGDVITA

-179 FNLRLSQSQAD
+179 FNKRLGQSEEDA
-190 DPLRLRFLRGDE
+190 PLRLRFTRGGE
-202 QLQET
+202 EMQET
-207 VRVVLVTDKQVEAL
+207 VRVVLVSDKQLSFL
-221 LPGLAMALAFSAII
+221 LPGLALGLVFTAII
-235 LVLPGHW
+235 VFLPGHW

-247 LVGLLLPLLVGYFWV
+247 LVGLLAPLIVGYFWV

-273 LIPLDGKDNFGG
+273 ILPLDGNDNVGG
-285 FTLKNWE
+285 LTLKNWE
-292 TIFAGNIAGMEFNIL
+292 SIFVGNIAGLEFNIV
-307 PILMTSLAIAII
+307 PIFMTSLAIAVL
-319 MTCVVL
+319 MTFIVL
-325 LVSSMAGYALSRMSF
+325 LVSSMAGYALSRMHF

-350 LILHGFPAISLLI
+350 LILHGFPAITLLI
-363 PIFIV
+363 PIFFV

-373 DIPLIGDLIGFNTA
+373 DLPVIGDMVGFNTI
-387 GGIAMVMVAFQLPL
+387 GGIALVMVAFQLPL

-421 LIDGASRWRTYWE
+421 LIDGASRFRTYWE

-475 VFLNELIDETAP
+475 VFLEELIDATAP

>member
-1 MTLRQALF
+1 MIARETLFDPAK
-9 SGSSKAKT
+9 SKAE
-17 DAQPPSLGQDLLE
+17 DAPPSLQRDLIDG
-30 SLRLAAISA
+30 LRLGFISMLVVLAAP
-39 LVLLLTAFALSG
+39 FFFSG
-51 LIGPFFAL
+51 IVHPLFAL

-65 VTDVLTR
+65 VMDVLTR

-80 VAYIAAVSV
+80 IAYIAAASV
-89 ARPYTA
+89 ARRYSA
-95 KDWRRALGL
+95 SDSGRALGL
-104 ALGSS
+104 ALTCTVI
-109 LLIYALIS
+109 LFAIIS
-117 AAHYVL
+117 AGHYVMS
-123 DYGVFAP
+123 YGVFAP
-130 RQSLQMNLSQTEAG
+130 RPSLQMTLRQTDAG
-144 IRVDAVAPGGA
+144 IRIESIVPGGA
-155 ADSAGLQAGDIITA
+155 AESAEMQVGDVITA
-169 IRRDAVDLAA
+169 IRRDTVDLAA
-179 FNLRLSQSQAD
+179 FNKRLSQSEEDA
-190 DPLRLRFLRGDE
+190 PLRLRFMRGDE
-202 QLQET
+202 EMQET
-207 VRVVLVTDKQVEAL
+207 VRVVLVSDKQLNAL
-221 LPGLAMALAFSAII
+221 IPGLALGLVFTVII
-235 LVLPGHW
+235 VFLPGHW

-247 LVGLLLPLLVGYFWV
+247 LVGLLSPLLVGYFWV
-262 IIATFSYRTEG
+262 IVATFSYRTEG
-273 LIPLDGKDNFGG
+273 LVPLDSNDNFGG

-292 TIFAGNIAGMEFNIL
+292 SIFAGNISGMEFNIW
-307 PILMTSLAIAII
+307 PILMTSLAIAVL
-319 MTCVVL
+319 MTFVVL
-325 LVSSMAGYALSRMSF
+325 LVSSMAGYALSRMHF

-350 LILHGFPAISLLI
+350 LILHGFPAITLLI

-373 DIPLIGDLIGFNTA
+373 NMPIIGDAVGFNTI
-387 GGIAMVMVAFQLPL
+387 GGIALVMVAFQLPL

-421 LIDGASRWRTYWE
+421 LIDGASRFRTYWE

-467 GSGVSNLP
+467 GSGLSNLP